1 MEFDLLSHVS
11 YNFQLAAQVVD
22 AVPSSQVPLVIELP
36 QADWPRA
43 ALVPLVSGAVASYW
57 GFQNATAP
65 ELDNQQLAQEVLKMA
80 YRSASW
86 WDIAQKAY
94 EPKPSDLKMTIQS
107 FLQQARVLRPQQLA
121 AELQARGCERV
132 EDLTALLER
141 DPDLW
146 ARIRMHSGHQKRL
159 LQDLQFSIDGL
170 WQQHSLVPAPIA
182 CKSMLGLVQ
191 KQKSSCFLQ
200 PTASIVLA
208 DRRVRQ
214 VCKLQ
219 AETRVLSFDILRS
232 RIVNTKVEQCPR
244 ESLGHLSHRV
254 MRNLCDTEDCL
265 WKVTLLDQAMKPYHL
280 VVLAGQ
286 LLWGL
291 TDKGYS
297 WLRTGLSHGACE
309 FPSLCVGDMLLHFR
323 KHPCVVVEM
332 IPLPSKICSD
342 RFVQLHLKG
351 APTIFVDGF
360 LALASLV

>member
-1 MEFDLLSHVS
+1 MDRWANDTKLSHRKPHFPSVTKECNATPNALPELVLS
-11 YNFQLAAQVVD
+11 LRTRKWHLVYEGSSFGFPEELLAAAFGQTL
-22 AVPSSQVPLVIELP
+22 PGSFWWMKSTCRELCC
-36 QADWPRA
+36 ADPH
-43 ALVPLVSGAVASYW
+43 
-57 GFQNATAP
+57 
-65 ELDNQQLAQEVLKMA
+65 
-80 YRSASW
+80 
-86 WDIAQKAY
+86 
-94 EPKPSDLKMTIQS
+94 
-107 FLQQARVLRPQQLA
+107 
-121 AELQARGCERV
+121 C
-132 EDLTALLER
+132 
-141 DPDLW
+141 
-146 ARIRMHSGHQKRL
+146 
-159 LQDLQFSIDGL
+159 DG
-170 WQQHSLVPAPIA
+170 
-182 CKSMLGLVQ
+182 
-191 KQKSSCFLQ
+191 
-200 PTASIVLA
+200 
-208 DRRVRQ
+208 
-214 VCKLQ
+214 
-219 AETRVLSFDILRS
+219 RS